1 METIEPST
9 TLKPGDQ
16 IEIKENRF
24 TVGDI
29 DQFERT
35 QKRIIA
41 SDILET
47 FTYNSI
53 GIDTSQD
60 ADRPL
65 TLEKQRH
72 DQILSGVLISKA
84 RPDLKSRVLPTTRL
98 IKNVSQTDET
108 SM

>member
-1 METIEPST
+1 MT
-9 TLKPGDQ
+9 
-16 IEIKENRF
+16 IEIKRNRF

-35 QKRIIA
+35 AKRIIA

-47 FTYNSI
+47 FSYNSI

-65 TLEKQRH
+65 SWEKQRQ
-72 DQILSGVLISKA
+72 DQILSGVLISK
-84 RPDLKSRVLPTTRL
+84 S
-98 IKNVSQTDET
+98 S
-108 SM
+108 